1 MGVCLWLRR
10 TGKMGTRTVAYEDGQ
25 IVLFRAI
32 MDNELGEYL
41 KAGLPDTSGVYNDRV
56 ARNEGRIT
64 GFVDEEV
71 GKKLF
76 LETKTK
82 KIVEKVCGPL
92 LLQPG
97 MLYLCLY
104 MCYCCLMIHLT
115 CS

>member
-1 MGVCLWLRR
+1 
-10 TGKMGTRTVAYEDGQ
+10 MGTRTVAYQDGQ
-25 IVLFRAI
+25 VVLFRAI

-64 GFVDEEV
+64 GFLEEEV

-82 KIVEKVCGPL
+82 KIVEKV
-92 LLQPG
+92 G
-97 MLYLCLY
+97 MPSFNKIRRL
-104 MCYCCLMIHLT
+104 
-115 CS
+115 